1 MSNGPRNVRQF
12 KQQHFATC
20 HECGELLVIT
30 DTMYRAHYL
39 CSDCSKSE
47 SKKEEVGLNG

>member
-1 MSNGPRNVRQF
+1 MSSGPRKFTQL
-12 KQQHFATC
+12 HFAVC
-20 HECGELLVIT
+20 SECGELLMMPE
-30 DTMYRAHYL
+30 TMYRARYL